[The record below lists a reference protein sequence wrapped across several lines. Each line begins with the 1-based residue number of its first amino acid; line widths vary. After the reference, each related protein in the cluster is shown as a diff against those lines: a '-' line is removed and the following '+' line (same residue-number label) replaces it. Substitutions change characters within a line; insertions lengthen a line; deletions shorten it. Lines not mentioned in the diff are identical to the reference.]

1 MKKTLRPNHGFTLIE
16 LLVVIAIIAILA
28 AMLLPALSGAK
39 ARAQSIKCINNLK
52 ELGLAATM
60 YMQDNNTTIGY
71 TSTDVMWM
79 DSLLPYQGNV
89 NDIRL
94 CPLAQDTNTVAGTS
108 DGSGSA
114 ATAWVRSPTLIGS
127 YALNGYFDY
136 WPYGVSQWVQAAWAP
151 RFFQKD
157 TAVTQ
162 PVTTPLFLDAVWPD
176 VWVDPNDLPPNN
188 LNVGSPNITGSTTGI
203 GLGRI
208 CIARHPLMINAS
220 VPTGGALPS
229 GINMSY
235 ADGHA
240 GYLKLQQIKNL
251 NWYLGYTPIVNPWAN
266 H

>member
-1 MKKTLRPNHGFTLIE
+1 
-16 LLVVIAIIAILA
+16 
-28 AMLLPALSGAK
+28 
-39 ARAQSIKCINNLK
+39 
-52 ELGLAATM
+52 M
-60 YMQDNNTTIGY
+60 YMHDNNTTIGY
-71 TSTDVMWM
+71 TSTAVMWM
-79 DSLLPYQGNV
+79 DSLMSYQANV
-89 NDIRL
+89 NGIRL
-94 CPLAQDTNTVAGTS
+94 CPLAQDTNNPVVGTT

-114 ATAWVRSPTLIGS
+114 ATPWVRSPTLLGS

-136 WPYGVSQWVQAAWAP
+136 WDNHPDGVSQWVQAAWKP

-157 TAVTQ
+157 TSVSQ
-162 PVTTPLFLDAVWPD
+162 PVTTPCFMDAVWPD

-188 LNVGSPNITGSTTGI
+188 LNVGRPNITGSETDI

-208 CIARHPLMINAS
+208 CIARHPLMPNAN

-229 GINMSY
+229 GINVSY
-235 ADGHA
+235 ADAHA